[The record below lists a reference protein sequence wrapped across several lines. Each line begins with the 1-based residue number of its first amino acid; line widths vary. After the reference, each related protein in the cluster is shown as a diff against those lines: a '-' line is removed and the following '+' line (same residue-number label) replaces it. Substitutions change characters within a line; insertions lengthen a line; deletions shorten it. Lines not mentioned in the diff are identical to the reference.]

1 MGGYYLTWETD
12 VLSASSRQGLYIGHD
27 KSKARD
33 ALLHHLITTGT
44 TAVDALRP
52 LMLHA
57 SGEKG
62 PARFLG
68 RMLQPAQLMLSK
80 FAWSILSPQEQATH
94 WLGSLV
100 SRRRNGKVV
109 YEPVWTVYPYLILD
123 ACANWDLNVSHFNGP
138 DKFAKLGA
146 PGSVWYLGVDSVC
159 EVCPDCD
166 RRSLEWRT
174 VKFQFCALCGV
185 QRERVCG
192 EWHRV
197 TGGVVVKKEEE

>member
-1 MGGYYLTWETD
+1 MD
-12 VLSASSRQGLYIGHD
+12 C
-27 KSKARD
+27 
-33 ALLHHLITTGT
+33 
-44 TAVDALRP
+44 
-52 LMLHA
+52 
-57 SGEKG
+57 
-62 PARFLG
+62 
-68 RMLQPAQLMLSK
+68 
-80 FAWSILSPQEQATH
+80 
-94 WLGSLV
+94 
-100 SRRRNGKVV
+100 
-109 YEPVWTVYPYLILD
+109 PYLFLD